1 LIKRNALAAPFEG
14 AFAAHSTLSKSAPLS
29 HEGSHSAPQQA
40 NTEVAA
46 IHYREEEAIY
56 ISPQADRVT
65 VIFSTVFRE
74 EVDHIFGE
82 VFLREFVD
90 ARKRPALQ
98 NAPQVLF
105 SNRDPPLE
113 IRGMPEISKARNNA
127 KGEIG
132 YITFG
137 IPFRNIFLTLVL
149 FPRHFNTPDRAFD
162 TISQIQLF
170 RDYFHYHIKCSKA
183 YMHSRMRQRYFIRL
197 S

>member
-1 LIKRNALAAPFEG
+1 LHVEDLDNLIKNIALIKRNALAAPFEK
-14 AFAAHSTLSKSAPLS
+14 AFAAHADLHKASPTSLEGAHAAPTA
-29 HEGSHSAPQQA
+29 G
-40 NTEVAA
+40 NTTADLAA
-46 IHYREEEAIY
+46 IHYRDEEAIY
-56 ISPQADRVT
+56 ISPASDRVT

-105 SNRDPPLE
+105 SNREAPLE
-113 IRGMPEISKARNNA
+113 IRHLPEIQKAASVSKGAG

-137 IPFRNIFLTLVL
+137 TSLLAFLNFFFLPSMMLTRVL
-149 FPRHFNTPDRAFD
+149 
-162 TISQIQLF
+162 
-170 RDYFHYHIKCSKA
+170 
-183 YMHSRMRQRYFIRL
+183 
-197 S
+197 

>member
-1 LIKRNALAAPFEG
+1 VSCLIHAEALDKLIKSIALIKRNALAAPFEK
-14 AFAAHSTLSKSAPLS
+14 AFAAHADLHKAAPKSLEGAHAAPTADTADL
-29 HEGSHSAPQQA
+29 
-40 NTEVAA
+40 AA

-56 ISPQADRVT
+56 ISPASDRVT

-105 SNRDPPLE
+105 SNREPPLE
-113 IRGMPEISKARNNA
+113 IRHLPEIQKALSSSRGA
-127 KGEIG
+127 GKGEVG

-137 IPFRNIFLTLVL
+137 MNPSFDGRSMLIALFLFSFV
-149 FPRHFNTPDRAFD
+149 
-162 TISQIQLF
+162 S
-170 RDYFHYHIKCSKA
+170 S
-183 YMHSRMRQRYFIRL
+183 SL
-197 S
+197 SYSGSCV

>member
-1 LIKRNALAAPFEG
+1 LLYLLLTFLVEELDKLIKNIALIKRNALAAPFEK
-14 AFAAHSTLSKSAPLS
+14 AFAAHKELYTQSPATLEGAHAAPPSTTGDL
-29 HEGSHSAPQQA
+29 
-40 NTEVAA
+40 AA

-56 ISPQADRVT
+56 ISPANDRVT

-105 SNRDPPLE
+105 SNREPPLE
-113 IRGMPEISKARNNA
+113 IRGLPEVKKAMSTA
-127 KGEIG
+127 PGGGKGEIG

-137 IPFRNIFLTLVL
+137 TCPMFLLLEFVL
-149 FPRHFNTPDRAFD
+149 
-162 TISQIQLF
+162 
-170 RDYFHYHIKCSKA
+170 
-183 YMHSRMRQRYFIRL
+183 
-197 S
+197 

>member
-1 LIKRNALAAPFEG
+1 MA
-14 AFAAHSTLSKSAPLS
+14 LSKSTQVV
-29 HEGSHSAPQQA
+29 EGAHTAPQQA
-40 NTEVAA
+40 NTELAA

-113 IRGMPEISKARNNA
+113 IRGMPEVAKARGNA

-137 IPFRNIFLTLVL
+137 NPPFFGRLMSVL
-149 FPRHFNTPDRAFD
+149 FPRHFNTPDRAFE

-183 YMHSRMRQRYFIRL
+183 YMHSRMRQRYLMSLCERT
-197 S
+197 

>member
-1 LIKRNALAAPFEG
+1 MITSVEEQDEFIKRISLMKRNALAAPFEH
-14 AFAAHSTLSKSAPLS
+14 AFAAHAQLSKSAPQS
-29 HEGSHSAPQQA
+29 FEGSHAAPQQA
-40 NTEVAA
+40 NSDVAA

-113 IRGMPEISKARNNA
+113 IRGMPEITKAASNA

-137 IPFRNIFLTLVL
+137 LFSFLNILIFKSCFRVILILLIGLMRLFHRFSFLEITSII
-149 FPRHFNTPDRAFD
+149 T
-162 TISQIQLF
+162 
-170 RDYFHYHIKCSKA
+170 
-183 YMHSRMRQRYFIRL
+183 
-197 S
+197 

>member
-1 LIKRNALAAPFEG
+1 MFVEERDELIKRISLIKRNALAAPFEG
-14 AFAAHSTLSKSAPLS
+14 AFAAHSVLSKSAPQSL
-29 HEGSHSAPQQA
+29 EGSHAAPQQA

-137 IPFRNIFLTLVL
+137 IPFC
-149 FPRHFNTPDRAFD
+149 
-162 TISQIQLF
+162 
-170 RDYFHYHIKCSKA
+170 KCC
-183 YMHSRMRQRYFIRL
+183 
-197 S
+197 

>member
-1 LIKRNALAAPFEG
+1 VLTPIDEQNELIKRISLIKRNALAAPFER
-14 AFAAHSTLSKSAPLS
+14 AFAAHAALSKSTQIV
-29 HEGSHSAPQQA
+29 EGAHAAPQQA
-40 NTEVAA
+40 DTEVAA

-113 IRGMPEISKARNNA
+113 IRGMPEISKQRSNA

-137 IPFRNIFLTLVL
+137 MLLD
-149 FPRHFNTPDRAFD
+149 TPM
-162 TISQIQLF
+162 LL
-170 RDYFHYHIKCSKA
+170 Y
-183 YMHSRMRQRYFIRL
+183 
-197 S
+197 

>member
-1 LIKRNALAAPFEG
+1 M
-14 AFAAHSTLSKSAPLS
+14 
-29 HEGSHSAPQQA
+29 
-40 NTEVAA
+40 
-46 IHYREEEAIY
+46 
-56 ISPQADRVT
+56 T

-113 IRGMPEISKARNNA
+113 IRGMPEISKQRNNS
-127 KGEIG
+127 KGDIG

-137 IPFRNIFLTLVL
+137 KLPQSPFLFLA
-149 FPRHFNTPDRAFD
+149 DYSS
-162 TISQIQLF
+162 ISSSFQ
-170 RDYFHYHIKCSKA
+170 HA
-183 YMHSRMRQRYFIRL
+183 
-197 S
+197 

>member
-1 LIKRNALAAPFEG
+1 MISLSKLILSSSLLRKVLSHFARFAYVVLMLIEQRDELIKRISLIKRNALAAPFEG
-14 AFAAHSTLSKSAPLS
+14 AFAAHTTLSKSAQSL
-29 HEGSHSAPQQA
+29 EGSHAAPQQA
-40 NTEVAA
+40 DTEIAA

-113 IRGMPEISKARNNA
+113 IRGMPEVSKARNNA

-137 IPFRNIFLTLVL
+137 ILNPSPPWGEV
-149 FPRHFNTPDRAFD
+149 FD
-162 TISQIQLF
+162 GTDCL
-170 RDYFHYHIKCSKA
+170 
-183 YMHSRMRQRYFIRL
+183 
-197 S
+197 